1 MCARPLQDEIR
12 TIDTEAAGLPADM
25 GLRLGIHFGPV
36 FSIEDPVI
44 GRRVF
49 VGTHVSRTAR
59 IEPITPEGSVYATE
73 SFAAEIMLRGSDR
86 FRAEYVGQIPAS
98 KNYGTMRMY
107 SLYKQ

>member
-1 MCARPLQDEIR
+1 
-12 TIDTEAAGLPADM
+12 M

-36 FSIEDPVI
+36 FSIDDPVI

-49 VGTHVSRTAR
+49 VGAHVSRTAR

-73 SFAAEIMLRGSDR
+73 SFAAEIMLRGSNK
-86 FRAEYVGQIPAS
+86 FRAEYVGRIPAS